1 MTPNRGVILLVVLWL
16 LVILSAMAIGFGHT
30 MLVEYRIAAN
40 DISRMKN
47 MQLAKSGIEWSI
59 ALLASDSTERGTLTG
74 KLRLPEENFNQVACG
89 EGTYTLFI
97 ENRTDENKTEYGLMD
112 ENSKININSASKET
126 LMKLPGVDEIIADSI
141 IDWRSATAKASALG
155 AKDEYYS
162 QLSTPYLCKNAPFDT
177 IEEILLVKGMTPA
190 LLYGEDANLNGV
202 LDPNENDGDGSFPPD
217 NSDGTLDKGM
227 YPYITVYSYDWNQ
240 AFDGTKRININQAR
254 QNDLR
259 QLSNYG
265 LTNSDISNII
275 SARRNR
281 QFQTIAD
288 LLDVNGI
295 TNAKFGAIADY
306 ITTSQREKLIGLV
319 NVNTAPREVLL
330 AIPGIDETA
339 ADKIIERRIGA
350 EGPFTDLGQ
359 VASAIGKAS
368 MKKAS
373 DSITLRSSQF
383 TIQSV
388 GALSGRQGKVRL
400 MAVVDR
406 SVIPIQYL
414 YFRDISYLGAGL

>member
-1 MTPNRGVILLVVLWL
+1 
-16 LVILSAMAIGFGHT
+16 
-30 MLVEYRIAAN
+30 
-40 DISRMKN
+40 
-47 MQLAKSGIEWSI
+47 
-59 ALLASDSTERGTLTG
+59 
-74 KLRLPEENFNQVACG
+74 
-89 EGTYTLFI
+89 
-97 ENRTDENKTEYGLMD
+97 
-112 ENSKININSASKET
+112 
-126 LMKLPGVDEIIADSI
+126 
-141 IDWRSATAKASALG
+141 
-155 AKDEYYS
+155 
-162 QLSTPYLCKNAPFDT
+162 
-177 IEEILLVKGMTPA
+177 
-190 LLYGEDANLNGV
+190 
-202 LDPNENDGDGSFPPD
+202 
-217 NSDGTLDKGM
+217 LDKGM

-295 TNAKFGAIADY
+295 TSAKFGAIADY